1 MVAPQVG
8 HSPTVGPKTHRMR
21 SSCWEEMGKGAACAI
36 PKRAATVREISKR
49 ARPAPHR
56 VSMGLLLN
64 FNTPCWPVGRK
75 DENHSHGIAESEYC
89 VPR

>member
-1 MVAPQVG
+1 MLG
-8 HSPTVGPKTHRMR
+8 GN
-21 SSCWEEMGKGAACAI
+21 GKAAYAI

-64 FNTPCWPVGRK
+64 VNTTCWPVGRQ